1 MSRTLRHTRKSETSI
16 KKNIHRQ
23 YNEKSRSYFK
33 TFCKK
38 VIQDPEIEENPPKK
52 VKEIQFSDRWNFD

>member
-16 KKNIHRQ
+16 KKNIRRQ

-33 TFCKK
+33 AFCKK

-52 VKEIQFSDRWNFD
+52 VKEIQFSDRWNFN